1 MVDDRGG
8 NPRFDIYDGI
18 GSVRSA
24 ALKACDIVCPRR
36 EYRLAVGVHVCG
48 SVVGAGDH
56 SHDRTQSGIS
66 DSFDNAAA
74 YAAYQSAQPGRQRS
88 GDLARDGTYRRIN
101 YGIAQGRHVIVVGH
115 RYAVLSI
122 TGIVEFG
129 VLAHAGSVEY
139 VRAQPD
145 TQSLQQAC
153 RRAFA
158 AVCDPFGRRSGYQN
172 DISYILF
179 GVARIDGDRHLG
191 IDILVY
197 LRTDLYFVYALSVRI
212 ERQVGQ
218 FERSVGQGILPNFV
232 LGIRIVCQI
241 VTRVILII
249 QRLLVIRGYAQS
261 IVFRRLSQYDLIA
274 ESVCRVVYAN
284 RVFGSSVAV
293 QVDFQPNFHV
303 AADGS
308 FHSVGYRQN
317 YSVDLRSA
325 DLLFGEQTGFDGAG
339 SVIADCLQ
347 IFSGKLFGHSKLDIV
362 KTCLQCRA
370 EAFDRVVSGGFA
382 LIVVSDD
389 IRIFNASAGIDDP
402 AVGVQRRAKFGVVN
416 SVQRSRA

>member
-8 NPRFDIYDGI
+8 NPCFDIYDGI

-74 YAAYQSAQPGRQRS
+74 YAAYQSAQPRRQRS
-88 GDLARDGTYRRIN
+88 GDLARDGTYRRVD
-101 YGIAQGRHVIVVGH
+101 YGIAQGRHVIVIGH

-153 RRAFA
+153 RRAFT

-172 DISYILF
+172 DISYIHF
-179 GVARIDGDRHLG
+179 GVVGADGDRHFR
-191 IDILVY
+191 IDVFVY
-197 LRTDLYFVYALSVRI
+197 RGTDLDFIYSGRTVFV

-218 FERSVGQGILPNFV
+218 FERSVGQ
-232 LGIRIVCQI
+232 
-241 VTRVILII
+241 
-249 QRLLVIRGYAQS
+249 
-261 IVFRRLSQYDLIA
+261 
-274 ESVCRVVYAN
+274 
-284 RVFGSSVAV
+284 
-293 QVDFQPNFHV
+293 
-303 AADGS
+303 
-308 FHSVGYRQN
+308 
-317 YSVDLRSA
+317 
-325 DLLFGEQTGFDGAG
+325 
-339 SVIADCLQ
+339 
-347 IFSGKLFGHSKLDIV
+347 
-362 KTCLQCRA
+362 
-370 EAFDRVVSGGFA
+370 
-382 LIVVSDD
+382 
-389 IRIFNASAGIDDP
+389 
-402 AVGVQRRAKFGVVN
+402 
-416 SVQRSRA
+416 